1 MKGRKIMKKKI
12 LSIGLASAM
21 LMTASGAV
29 LAEDQNN
36 PSVYVDDALI
46 TFADQPAVIK
56 SDRTLVPA
64 RGVFEAMGA
73 KVEWEQESQTVTINS
88 SSNTTRIILTIDNPT
103 MTVYTFSSL
112 LNADKNEV
120 TLDVAPQILN
130 DRTMIPLRA
139 ISEALN
145 ADVDWNAEEYKVD
158 ITTKDKPESKE
169 TLPTLSLVAPK
180 TEVKADEEFD
190 IYVNLA
196 NIKPETWV
204 SAVTAGIEYDKE
216 NFEFV
221 SSALCNAEGT
231 VIENSMIE
239 SNSEFSET
247 VLKTVAITIDEE
259 NAASTDGYIMKL
271 TFKALSDKTGSF
283 SLTNGYHTLVG
294 VGYDTTLLLTEGEV
308 NSYQFEGNT
317 LNIDTTPVV
326 INAAAAE

>member
-1 MKGRKIMKKKI
+1 MKKKI

-145 ADVDWNAEEYKVD
+145 ANVDWNAEEYKVD

-196 NIKPETWV
+196 NISAIPESWV
-204 SAVTAGIEYDKE
+204 AAITAKVTYDKS
-216 NFEFV
+216 NFKLV
-221 SSALCNAEGT
+221 DSVLCNTDGT
-231 VIENSMIE
+231 AIETATIND
-239 SNSEFSET
+239 ET
-247 VLKTVAITIDEE
+247 TE
-259 NAASTDGYIMKL
+259 NAVNAFANTINREAAVSTDGTILKF
-271 TFKALSDKTGSF
+271 TFKALTDNEGSF
-283 SLTNGYHTLVG
+283 ALTKDYNSKFGF
-294 VGYDTTLLLTEGEV
+294 DTTLVLAVGDIDLNLL
-308 NSYQFEGNT
+308 EGNT